1 MFLSGCPARSRHLIP
16 HYPFLTD
23 VLSIKEVIVMYLRMI
38 FASLCAGIIAWPSLA
53 QTSRPF
59 KDMVFSQVAAGGGY
73 ESWLTVTNRGSETY
87 NGSLSFY
94 RGKAEPWNP
103 VVDGS
108 TITNGKMALSILA
121 GATRTLKI
129 TGGEVTQSG
138 FAAIVADS
146 ASLTSLV
153 EGNLTYFVKSGST
166 VTDSVGVTPSAEFYL
181 STIPFEDFQTIALA
195 LVCRAP
201 GTQSAAVRVTVFSQT
216 NTQVATTTIA
226 IGQNEQWVRFLWEE
240 LGRLT
245 VGRGR
250 LELQSDA
257 PITGTALMFI
267 NGQFSS
273 LPMAPTV
280 RTYNMAVDVF
290 GYPCKGQLILWAEG
304 AYFRGYFNVTE
315 VHNVTAPSFQ
325 MPVSGQLVQS
335 MLKLVFYAPQTAYGS
350 PEAIGFTSSTTA
362 FSFELS
368 SINSSF
374 IVGSLRKNKA
384 NLGIGNFT
392 LSRLN

>member
-1 MFLSGCPARSRHLIP
+1 MNLRFFFVVFCVGILAR
-16 HYPFLTD
+16 
-23 VLSIKEVIVMYLRMI
+23 
-38 FASLCAGIIAWPSLA
+38 PSLA
-53 QTSRPF
+53 QTNRPF

-73 ESWLTVTNRGSETY
+73 ESWLTVTNRGVETY
-87 NGSLSFY
+87 NGSLSFF

-108 TITNGKMALSILA
+108 TITNGKIALSIPA
-121 GATRTLKI
+121 GATRTLKV
-129 TGGEVTQSG
+129 TGGEATQSG
-138 FAAIVADS
+138 FAAIVADT
-146 ASLTSLV
+146 ASLTSLI

-166 VTDSVGVTPSAEFYL
+166 LTDSVGVTPSAEFYL

-195 LVCRAP
+195 MVCRAP
-201 GTQSAAVRVTVFSQT
+201 GAQSAAVRLTVFSQT
-216 NTQVATTTIA
+216 NEQVGATTVTIA
-226 IGQNEQWVRFLWEE
+226 QNEQWVRFLWEA

-245 VGRGR
+245 IGRGR
-250 LELQSDA
+250 LEIQSDV
-257 PITGTALMFI
+257 PISGTALMFVS
-267 NGQFSS
+267 GQFSS
-273 LPMAPTV
+273 LPMTPTV

-335 MLKLVFYAPQTAYGS
+335 MLKLVFYAPQTVYGS
-350 PEAIGFTSSTTA
+350 PEAVGFTSTSIA
-362 FSFELS
+362 FSFDLS

-384 NLGIGNFT
+384 NLGLGNFT
-392 LSRLN
+392 LSRIN